1 MSTSTAP
8 SSTLDAPARPSPR
21 RGDLNHRALLA
32 RAEYRI
38 RSAAA
43 FRGSV
48 DHPAVLAIVR
58 RYEALERTYLASGT
72 WSDDPDLTVMATAV
86 TEPSGRAA

>member
-1 MSTSTAP
+1 MSA
-8 SSTLDAPARPSPR
+8 TLAQRPSPR

-32 RAEYRI
+32 RAEHRI
-38 RSAAA
+38 RSAAS
-43 FRGSV
+43 FRGSI

-72 WSDDPDLTVMATAV
+72 WSDDPGLTVMVDAV
-86 TEPSGRAA
+86 TDPAGRAA

>member
-1 MSTSTAP
+1 MSVTLPTSTTSAP
-8 SSTLDAPARPSPR
+8 TSQPPS
-21 RGDLNHRALLA
+21 RGDLTHRALLA
-32 RAEYRI
+32 RAEHRI

-43 FRGSV
+43 FRGSI

-58 RYEALERTYLASGT
+58 RYEALERAYLASGT
-72 WSDDPDLTVMATAV
+72 WSDDPELTVLATAV